1 MKRDGEKRLQC
12 CSSTV
17 LMTRMATKVT
27 PTRTPSERAKRR
39 ASEEPGNGGKP
50 TIRAVAELAQ
60 VAISTVSRVLNG
72 GPVSAAVQ
80 ARVNQAI
87 AELGYTP
94 SLAAQ
99 SLVGRKSNT
108 VGLVTDSTESRW
120 FSQVLLGIEEA
131 LTPSR
136 KSLVLAS
143 LMSSGK
149 YDASQVRAWIHEKRV
164 DGIIFVRSSVDDVEL
179 LRDAQQSNMPIV
191 LIGPDVEEPATFT
204 VRGNNLDA
212 GRLAAEHLID
222 LGHRRIGFGGG
233 PQSSLDTQMRL
244 KGVSERLEESEHPI
258 DRSLVW
264 NGLQYSTQA
273 GIQHA
278 QRFLALSPSRRP
290 TAMILGSDAMALGF
304 MRAVLSAGLRVPEDV
319 SVVGFD
325 GLPDGEVFWP
335 SLTTVRQPTQQMAAH
350 ACEALLSSL
359 TGPKNT
365 SGESSVEYPMELV
378 VRESTRG
385 R

>member
-1 MKRDGEKRLQC
+1 
-12 CSSTV
+12 
-17 LMTRMATKVT
+17 MTRMATRVT
-27 PTRTPSERAKRR
+27 PTRTTSEKSKRR
-39 ASEEPGNGGKP
+39 TSEEGGNGKP

-179 LRDAQQSNMPIV
+179 LREAQQSNMPIA

-212 GRLAAEHLID
+212 GRLAAEHLVD

-325 GLPDGEVFWP
+325 GLPDGEMFWP

-359 TGPKNT
+359 TGPKT
-365 SGESSVEYPMELV
+365 TGESSVEYPMELV

>member
-1 MKRDGEKRLQC
+1 MAARV
-12 CSSTV
+12 SPSHSTP
-17 LMTRMATKVT
+17 LD
-27 PTRTPSERAKRR
+27 PSKRR
-39 ASEEPGNGGKP
+39 SVDEAPNGAKP
-50 TIRAVAELAQ
+50 TIRAVAERAQ

-72 GPVSAAVQ
+72 GPVSAGVQ
-80 ARVNQAI
+80 TRVNQAI

-120 FSQVLLGIEEA
+120 FSQVLLGIEGT
-131 LTPSR
+131 LTPTR

-143 LMSSGK
+143 LMLSGK
-149 YDASQVRAWIHEKRV
+149 YDASQVRAWISEKRV
-164 DGIIFVRSSVDDVEL
+164 DGLIFVRSSVDDVEL
-179 LRDAQQSNMPIV
+179 LREAHQSNIPIV

-212 GRLAAEHLID
+212 GRLAAEHLVD

-233 PQSSLDTQMRL
+233 PQSSLDTRMRIT
-244 KGVSERLEESEHPI
+244 GVQERLAESDCPLEP
-258 DRSLVW
+258 SLIW
-264 NGLQYSTQA
+264 NGSQYSAQA

-278 QRFLALSPSRRP
+278 QRFLALGPSRRP

-304 MRAVLSAGLRVPEDV
+304 MRAVLSAGLKVPEDV

-350 ACEALLSSL
+350 ACEVLLAGL
-359 TGPKNT
+359 AGQKG
-365 SGESSVEYPMELV
+365 SGEESVEYPMELV

>member
-1 MKRDGEKRLQC
+1 
-12 CSSTV
+12 
-17 LMTRMATKVT
+17 MATRV
-27 PTRTPSERAKRR
+27 PSDKPASDLPNKRG
-39 ASEEPGNGGKP
+39 SDDGGKP

-120 FSQVLLGIEEA
+120 FSQVLLGIEGT

-143 LMSSGK
+143 LMLSGK
-149 YDASQVRAWIHEKRV
+149 YDASQVRAWINEKRV
-164 DGIIFVRSSVDDVEL
+164 DGLIFVRSSVEDVEL
-179 LRDAQQSNMPIV
+179 LREAHMSSIPIV
-191 LIGPDVEEPATFT
+191 LIGPDVDEPATFT

-212 GRLAAEHLID
+212 GRLAAEHLVD

-233 PQSSLDTQMRL
+233 PQSSLDTRMRL
-244 KGVSERLEESEHPI
+244 TGVSERLTESDCGLDPALI
-258 DRSLVW
+258 W

-273 GIQHA
+273 GAQHA
-278 QRFLALSPSRRP
+278 QRFLALGPSRRP

-304 MRAVLSAGLRVPEDV
+304 MRAVLSAGLKVPDDV

-350 ACEALLSSL
+350 ACEVLLSSL
-359 TGPKNT
+359 NGQKEP
-365 SGESSVEYPMELV
+365 SEPSVEYPMELV

>member
-1 MKRDGEKRLQC
+1 MAPRVPNHPSSDLPTKRGSDD
-12 CSSTV
+12 
-17 LMTRMATKVT
+17 
-27 PTRTPSERAKRR
+27 
-39 ASEEPGNGGKP
+39 GGKP
-50 TIRAVAELAQ
+50 TIRAVAERAQ

-72 GPVSAAVQ
+72 GPVSSAVQ
-80 ARVNQAI
+80 LRVNQAI

-120 FSQVLLGIEEA
+120 FSQVLLGIEGA

-143 LMSSGK
+143 LMLSGK
-149 YDASQVRAWIHEKRV
+149 YDASQVRAWVNEKRV
-164 DGIIFVRSSVDDVEL
+164 DGLIFVRSSVEDVDL
-179 LRDAQQSNMPIV
+179 LREAQLSSMPIV
-191 LIGPDVEEPATFT
+191 LIGPDVDEPATFT

-212 GRLAAEHLID
+212 GRLAAEHLVD

-233 PQSSLDTQMRL
+233 PQSSLDSRMRL
-244 KGVSERLEESEHPI
+244 TGVSERLVESDCALDP
-258 DRSLVW
+258 SLIW
-264 NGLQYSTQA
+264 SGLQYSTHA
-273 GIQHA
+273 GTQHA
-278 QRFLALSPSRRP
+278 QRFLALGPSRRP

-304 MRAVLSAGLRVPEDV
+304 MRAVLSAGLKVPEDV

-350 ACEALLSSL
+350 ACEVLLASL
-359 TGPKNT
+359 NGQKEPA
-365 SGESSVEYPMELV
+365 EPSVEYPMELV

>member
-1 MKRDGEKRLQC
+1 MVTRVP
-12 CSSTV
+12 SSDP
-17 LMTRMATKVT
+17 LT
-27 PTRTPSERAKRR
+27 PTAPNKR
-39 ASEEPGNGGKP
+39 ASDEGTGAGAGKP
-50 TIRAVAELAQ
+50 TIRAVADLAQ

-72 GPVSAAVQ
+72 GPVSSAVQ

-120 FSQVLLGIEEA
+120 FSQVLLGIEGA

-143 LMSSGK
+143 LMLSGK
-149 YDASQVRAWIHEKRV
+149 YDASQVRAWINEKRV
-164 DGIIFVRSSVDDVEL
+164 DGLIFVRSSVDDVEL
-179 LRDAQQSNMPIV
+179 LREAQASGMPIV
-191 LIGPDVEEPATFT
+191 LIGPDVDEPAMFT

-212 GRLAAEHLID
+212 GRLAAEHLFD

-233 PQSSLDTQMRL
+233 PQSSLDTRMRL
-244 KGVSERLEESEHPI
+244 TGVSERLVESNCPLDPALIWH
-258 DRSLVW
+258 
-264 NGLQYSTQA
+264 GTQYSTHA
-273 GIQHA
+273 GTQHA
-278 QRFLALSPSRRP
+278 QRFLALGPSRRP
-290 TAMILGSDAMALGF
+290 TAVILGSDAMALGF
-304 MRAVLSAGLRVPEDV
+304 MRAVLSAGLKVPDDV

-335 SLTTVRQPTQQMAAH
+335 SLTTVRQPTQQMAAQ
-350 ACEALLSSL
+350 ACEALLASL
-359 TGPKNT
+359 
-365 SGESSVEYPMELV
+365 SGQKGLAEPSVEYHQMELV